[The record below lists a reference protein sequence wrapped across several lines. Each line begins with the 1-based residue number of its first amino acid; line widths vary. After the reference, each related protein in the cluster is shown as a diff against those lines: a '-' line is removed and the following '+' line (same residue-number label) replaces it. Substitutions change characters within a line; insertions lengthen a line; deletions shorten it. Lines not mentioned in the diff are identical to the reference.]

1 MSWAPRAALPTSA
14 WGNPALPDPQRAT
27 QGTRLAGFPEPGA
40 LPSAERRVTAGY
52 ALFPDF
58 PMPPSTANSV
68 RQLRAAAPPWD
79 GVTWLPQGRLLRLS
93 RAGGPTRSLL
103 LLRSC
108 PCHSDFGKRRL
119 NFTFKAAPS
128 TVLGERKGSAS
139 LLRAARPCSA
149 LQTRRTSP
157 EALSAEEQP
166 LP

>member
-1 MSWAPRAALPTSA
+1 MHCQPR
-14 WGNPALPDPQRAT
+14 
-27 QGTRLAGFPEPGA
+27 PGA
-40 LPSAERRVTAGY
+40 TLHCQTPRGLHRGHGWLASQSQGPCHLPREGSRLGT
-52 ALFPDF
+52 
-58 PMPPSTANSV
+58 PSSRTSQCLPLPQTL

-79 GVTWLPQGRLLRLS
+79 GVTWLPQGRLRRLS

-103 LLRSC
+103 LLRSR

-139 LLRAARPCSA
+139 LLRVARPCSA
-149 LQTRRTSP
+149 LQTQRTSP